1 MELKVAL
8 RNKEIIGEMQDGS
21 LLRLRMWKVA
31 FYGPLQTAVITYLFC
46 LKCMLD
52 SNHYYCVHE
61 GEGVIK
67 CLVSFRR

>member
-1 MELKVAL
+1 
-8 RNKEIIGEMQDGS
+8 MQDGS
-21 LLRLRMWKVA
+21 GLLTSFKNVENSILWPFA
-31 FYGPLQTAVITYLFC
+31 DGCHHLFIVSQVYV
-46 LKCMLD
+46 KLD